1 MMSQISLYYIFN
13 HNLKLNLKLVDE
25 IVRNFLLPA
34 IIGKERKLYSLSV
47 RSGGLG
53 IPLFS
58 EKTCNEL
65 KNWLTIAALLVALII
80 THGTSLPNSDEIK
93 EATKATTQRTTE
105 QFTNKSSKI
114 EANLN
119 PDTKRAVIQAK
130 EKSASSWLTIL
141 AIE

>member
-58 EKTCNEL
+58 EKTCNE
-65 KNWLTIAALLVALII
+65 LTIAALLVALII